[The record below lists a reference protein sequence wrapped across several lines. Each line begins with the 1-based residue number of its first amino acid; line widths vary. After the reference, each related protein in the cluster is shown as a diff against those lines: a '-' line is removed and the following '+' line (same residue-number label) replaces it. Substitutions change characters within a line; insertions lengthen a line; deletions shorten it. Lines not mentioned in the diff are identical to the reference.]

1 MNIIKLENYETPSD
15 EKVIERWEK
24 IGFAKGI
31 ENEELKL
38 KLSWAYENMAK
49 ILVFDEIEDSEHS
62 VIKMEYRQWI
72 ATVIFPIIR
81 RTVVGYYE
89 KHNKIKIIDTKDYIN
104 FFINSTLSDI
114 IDNDYWNSDYT
125 DNQDFKTNVN
135 EAKKIFNKI
144 FEIVDKNT
152 KIIDFDFY
160 EINMND
166 INERLEKENPE
177 NVYHPEDKYNKRR
190 YSCITIDVEAV
201 FVTMISD
208 LIIKEVFEK

>member
-49 ILVFDEIEDSEHS
+49 TLVSEEIEDSEHS
-62 VIKMEYRQWI
+62 VLKMEYKQWI

-89 KHNKIKIIDTKDYIN
+89 KHNKIKIIDTKDYIE
-104 FFINSTLSDI
+104 FFIN
-114 IDNDYWNSDYT
+114 
-125 DNQDFKTNVN
+125 
-135 EAKKIFNKI
+135 
-144 FEIVDKNT
+144 
-152 KIIDFDFY
+152 
-160 EINMND
+160 
-166 INERLEKENPE
+166 
-177 NVYHPEDKYNKRR
+177 
-190 YSCITIDVEAV
+190 
-201 FVTMISD
+201 
-208 LIIKEVFEK
+208 